1 MVWEDVVARVQAER
15 PNIGAFLEDSAMVGV
30 AGDVVTIG
38 FPSSAGVSM
47 KMAQQDASQQ
57 AVADVCAALT
67 GRRVRLRLVTL
78 DGEAAQAPTVADL
91 RRERDTKT
99 ERHLRDE
106 VLANPLVKE
115 VLSVF
120 GGEVKDVR
128 RNQARGEREG
138 KGD

>member
-1 MVWEDVVARVQAER
+1 LVWEDVVTRVQAER
-15 PNIGAFLEDSAMVGV
+15 PNIGAFLENSTLVGI

-38 FPSSAGVSM
+38 FPTSAGVSM
-47 KMAQQDASQQ
+47 QRIQQEASQQ
-57 AVADVCAALT
+57 AVTDACAALA
-67 GRRVRLRLVTL
+67 GRRVRLRLVALEEGTP
-78 DGEAAQAPTVADL
+78 APTVADL
-91 RRERDTKT
+91 RRDREAKT

-120 GGEVKDVR
+120 GGEVRDVR
-128 RNQARGEREG
+128 RNQARTERES

>member
-1 MVWEDVVARVQAER
+1 M
-15 PNIGAFLEDSAMVGV
+15 
-30 AGDVVTIG
+30 VTIG
-38 FPSSAGVSM
+38 FPASAGMSM
-47 KMAQQDASQQ
+47 QMIQKEATQQ
-57 AVADVCAALT
+57 AVADVCAAFA

-78 DGEAAQAPTVADL
+78 EEGAQAPTVADL
-91 RRERDTKT
+91 RRDREVKT

-115 VLSVF
+115 VLTVF

-128 RNQARGEREG
+128 RNRARADRES